1 MRIGVPEIL
10 ILLLFP
16 IGYTWLVFFVG
27 RKVGYGKALED
38 VAQGKY
44 PHLTGKL

>member
-1 MRIGVPEIL
+1 MKIGVPEIL
-10 ILLLFP
+10 ILLAVP
-16 IGYTWLVFFVG
+16 IIWTAIVFFFG

-44 PHLTGKL
+44 PHLTKR